1 MAIKIY
7 STAYYSTTVQD
18 VPGEACKLLER
29 LAEQQV
35 NLLAFHS
42 LPLGPDETRLLIY
55 PLNPVWLA
63 EIARKDGLLLEGPH
77 HAFIVHGDDEL
88 GALVDMHKILCDADI
103 NLTSSNGVADGKG
116 GYRYILHVA
125 DIDFERAERLLGAD
139 TAPSHLANFNLKL
152 PRHFSQI
159 NL

>member
-1 MAIKIY
+1 MAVKIY
-7 STAYYSTTVQD
+7 STAYYSTTVRD
-18 VPGEACKLLER
+18 IPGEACRLLER

-35 NLLAFHS
+35 NLLAFHA
-42 LPLGPDETRLLIY
+42 LPIGPHETRMMIY

-63 EIARKDGLLLEGPH
+63 EMARADGLMLDGPH

-88 GALVDMHKILCDADI
+88 GALVELHQRLCDAEI
-103 NLTSSNGVADGKG
+103 NVVNSNGIADGKG

-125 DIDFERAERLLGAD
+125 EEDFERAETALGA
-139 TAPSHLANFNLKL
+139 ARNPSHGAHFELNL

>member
-1 MAIKIY
+1 MAVKIY
-7 STAYYSTTVQD
+7 STAYYSTTVRD
-18 VPGEACKLLER
+18 IPGEACRLLER

-35 NLLAFHS
+35 NLLAFHA
-42 LPLGPDETRLLIY
+42 LPIGTHETRMMIY

-63 EIARKDGLLLEGPH
+63 EMARADGLMLDGPH

-88 GALVDMHKILCDADI
+88 GALVELHQRLCDAEI
-103 NLTSSNGVADGKG
+103 NVINSNGIADGKG

-125 DIDFERAERLLGAD
+125 EEDFERAETALGAD
-139 TAPSHLANFNLKL
+139 RDTSVWGQFELKV